1 MAINATFGTL
11 IYEFNRVT
19 VPITTAE
26 NVNWLRPTNFLLE
39 HVSGDDLTT
48 STLHIEGSG
57 TAYSLIA
64 EIPIGLRGAFTVSPT
79 GKVLK
84 NDLTYD
90 TLQGEDALITY
101 SFIEPVANFII
112 PPILKAGINIIR
124 YPWNTLVRG
133 LSIDDFGY
141 VGINPGTPQLYRAN
155 SLTTEPASTY
165 PINTTDWTLVAAPH
179 TEPAKFHILVF
190 DVPANQL
197 PGTLDLYLKEG
208 AVTSVPTFEAGI
220 VIFGD
225 ATTLGTQGVAFTEQY
240 RIFNRGTN
248 TPSISGFPAGT
259 TSSFSNDVLTI
270 SFTASAI
277 GNGTGVITVG
287 AVTKNVAWAIEAPTS
302 ELITAGGDRWIAGGD
317 RWDFR

>member
-1 MAINATFGTL
+1 MPINTTFGTL

-19 VPITTAE
+19 VPITTSE
-26 NVNWLRPTNFLLE
+26 SVNWLRPTNFMME
-39 HVSGDDLTT
+39 YVTGDDLTT

-57 TAYSLIA
+57 TSYSLII
-64 EIPIGLRGAFTVSPT
+64 EVPIGLQGVFAISPT

-90 TLQGEDALITY
+90 TLTGDHELITF
-101 SFIEPVANFII
+101 SFIEPVAHFVI
-112 PPILKAGINIIR
+112 PKILKAGINIIR
-124 YPWNTLVRG
+124 YPWNTFVRG

-155 SLTTEPASTY
+155 NLVTEPPSTY

-179 TEPAKFHILVF
+179 TEPARFHILVF
-190 DVPANQL
+190 DIPANQL

-208 AVTSVPTFEAGI
+208 AVESVPTFDAGV
-220 VIFGD
+220 VILGD
-225 ATTLGTQGVAFTEQY
+225 ATTLGTQGVAFTEEY
-240 RIFNRGTN
+240 RIFNRGTDVP
-248 TPSISGFPAGT
+248 TISGFPPNT
-259 TSSFSNDVLTI
+259 TTTFVDDVLSI
-270 SFTASAI
+270 NFTSTVI
-277 GNGTGVITVG
+277 GSGTGVITLRS
-287 AVTKNVAWAIEAPTS
+287 VTKNVAWAIEAPTA